1 MVSANPRRSA
11 RAPRRPSAAA
21 AAHPP
26 ADPRSDSRRLPSAR
40 RPRSA
45 AAPPRARRSARRLLR
60 AAERSD
66 PRPPRPPAAV
76 SARSRRVRADS
87 APPPRRAAR
96 VLSDRRRR
104 VETPSVRRP
113 PRPREASA
121 RRRRARV
128 RLDRRRRARFRLDR
142 RRRARVRSD
151 RRRRARVRSDRRRA
165 GASAGAGSAPPRV
178 SSSRTRRAPRSRRC
192 DGRRETDENRAGGR
206 VVFGWTVANGA
217 RRMIGIRSRAPVGRG
232 AIRPRRRPVAVERHF
247 FIDSTRVE
255 RRASASFVVVDASSF
270 SATARAVPF
279 RSLHSVE
286 TRGKLVYFPSS
297 PGALRSPRSPSRQS
311 QGVLAYCPT
320 AARSSS

>member
-26 ADPRSDSRRLPSAR
+26 ADPRSDSRRLPSVR

-45 AAPPRARRSARRLLR
+45 AAPPRARRSARRLRR
-60 AAERSD
+60 ASAERSD
-66 PRPPRPPAAV
+66 PCPPRPPAAV

-128 RLDRRRRARFRLDR
+128 RLAR
-142 RRRARVRSD
+142 RRRARVRLD

-206 VVFGWTVANGA
+206 VVFGWSVANGA
-217 RRMIGIRSRAPVGRG
+217 CRMIGIRSRAPVGRG
-232 AIRPRRRPVAVERHF
+232 AIRPRRRPVPVERHF

-270 SATARAVPF
+270 SAPARAVPF

-297 PGALRSPRSPSRQS
+297 PGTLRSPRSPSRQS